1 MATKIV
7 TIPKNVPTATIKEAI
22 QKYLKE
28 SDETEVIDKTLGKVL
43 HHEDDARDEKGR
55 VKRDTVT
62 YKEVSPKSGKDKGV
76 MNKIIATLSGSSSS
90 AFRVALED
98 MLALQELEAKV
109 KELKA
114 KVERDGVKEK
124 MHNFFGPAYEFVTRV
139 VELANTYQLIL
150 TKQPIAK
157 TNVKW
162 SQAWEELQKH
172 LTPELLAKGEEI
184 VKMYSTIQA
193 PEAPRL
199 SVEPLEE
206 SAISDAWSKIK
217 SWFSHFADSVKSWG
231 KSFDTKLS
239 HLNDMIKA
247 L

>member
-1 MATKIV
+1 MNCRT
-7 TIPKNVPTATIKEAI
+7 
-22 QKYLKE
+22 KYLKE
-28 SDETEVIDKTLGKVL
+28 NDTVEVIDKTLGKVL

-76 MNKIIATLSGSSSS
+76 MNKVIATLSGSSSS
-90 AFRVALED
+90 AFRVALDD
-98 MLALQELEAKV
+98 MMALKELEKKV
-109 KELKA
+109 KEMKE
-114 KVERDGVKEK
+114 KIERDGVKEK
-124 MHNFFGPAYEFVTRV
+124 IHNFFGPAYEFVTRV
-139 VELANTYQLIL
+139 VQLANTYELIL

-162 SQAWEELQKH
+162 AQAWEELQKH

-184 VKMYSTIQA
+184 VKMYSTVQA
-193 PEAPRL
+193 PEAPKL

-206 SAISDAWSKIK
+206 SAGSDTWAKIK
-217 SWFSHFADSVKSWG
+217 SWFSHFTDSIASWG

-239 HLNDMIKA
+239 HLNNKIKA